1 MNKYLLLRD
10 NKQSGPYTVDE
21 LAAHGLKPYDLVW
34 LEGKSAAW
42 RYPSE
47 LSELKPFAPIVEE
60 QPFDRF
66 YKKPE
71 TKTIESP
78 AKDDTRVQ
86 QSSSIYEQVKKSEE
100 IISSKPQGQTSAGSK
115 KIHVSLPGAKSTEP
129 LIPKAPKEEP
139 RSLEPSPFNPS
150 VEKTI
155 FPSKALL
162 KEEPVSYLPSSN
174 SNAQM
179 ETADFEQAYSKR
191 KAKKTAINNPP
202 SNDPP
207 VSKLLFRSVA
217 AACLLLGGALIGL
230 VINYNS
236 QQKKFQQLNQLVQ
249 EIKQQDDPGTSK
261 TVKKDNLSNEVL
273 LTQADP
279 KETVQPEQ
287 PNVEPE
293 YKEDIQLPE
302 RKKDRRDTKSIKA
315 PDTAHNVVISEVAAS
330 VPEDESSVKKMDKV
344 ATELA
349 KKNLW
354 KLVSV
359 DNKAYKIGV
368 FGGISN
374 LSLQLSNKSLLQLD
388 LVEVEVLFL
397 SPEKKTVNKQ
407 KVIFSNVSPGE
418 QLTIDVPKSNRGVKV
433 EYSIK
438 RISTKEFELAHTDQ

>member
-1 MNKYLLLRD
+1 MNSYLLLRD

-47 LSELKPFAPIVEE
+47 ISELKPFAPIVEE

-78 AKDDTRVQ
+78 AKDNTRVQ
-86 QSSSIYEQVKKSEE
+86 QSSSFYDQVKKSEE
-100 IISSKPQGQTSAGSK
+100 IISSKPQVPASTGSK
-115 KIHVSLPGAKSTEP
+115 KIHVSLPGSKSAEP
-129 LIPKAPKEEP
+129 LIPKAPKEEQHFVE
-139 RSLEPSPFNPS
+139 SSTFNPS
-150 VEKTI
+150 VEKTT
-155 FPSKALL
+155 FPSKPVL

-174 SNAQM
+174 AKAQM
-179 ETADFEQAYSKR
+179 ETPNLEQAYSKL

-207 VSKLLFRSVA
+207 VSRLLFRSVA

-279 KETVQPEQ
+279 KEAAQSEQ
-287 PNVEPE
+287 SNVEPE
-293 YKEDIQLPE
+293 YKEDIQLPAT
-302 RKKDRRDTKSIKA
+302 KKDRRDSKSIKA
-315 PDTAHNVVISEVAAS
+315 PDTAHKVVTSDVAPA

-354 KLVSV
+354 QLVSV
-359 DNKAYKIGV
+359 DNKPYKIGV

-374 LSLQLSNKSLLQLD
+374 LSVQLSNKSLLQLD

-397 SPEKKTVNKQ
+397 SPEGKTVNKQ

-418 QLTIDVPKSNRGVKV
+418 QLTIDVPKSNRGVKI

-438 RISTKEFELAHTDQ
+438 KISTKEFELAHADQ